1 MPKKQVTIDDLL
13 VDTPPV
19 VEVEVQAPVEDVPLT
34 FHQKQAEVI
43 DMILAQIDE
52 APETSMDAEQHNYQ
66 AIFEEETNVEQ
77 ALANVSSLHRHNIR
91 DVVDNFRR
99 YAKKILVKEEQM
111 ITRLA
116 RIEPIMIETGTIEDD
131 YI

>member
-13 VDTPPV
+13 VDSPPAV
-19 VEVEVQAPVEDVPLT
+19 QVEVQAPVEDVPLT

-43 DMILAQIDE
+43 DMILAQIE
-52 APETSMDAEQHNYQ
+52 ETPATSMDAQQHNYQ

-77 ALANVSSLHRHNIR
+77 ALANVSSLHRNNVR
-91 DVVDNFRR
+91 DVLDSFRR
-99 YAKKILVKEEQM
+99 YAKKVLVKEEQM

-116 RIEPIMIETGTIEDD
+116 RIEPIMIETGAVEDD